1 MARPRP
7 KKVCARPQG
16 SLTVNKDGSLHDAA
30 VVERR
35 LGNRMM
41 ISERR
46 VATMVNRHMHR
57 LLLANPTP
65 DLPVVRGH
73 AAQEPRWRAT
83 WRLNARSLPATDGV
97 QLLQGEADVYAM
109 SRSATAMQASQGGC
123 SAGARGVH
131 VTDTKFSTM
140 VLIMSS
146 PMVRG

>member
-1 MARPRP
+1 MARPPP

-16 SLTVNKDGSLHDAA
+16 SLTVNKDGSLHYAA

-35 LGNRMM
+35 LGNRTM

-46 VATMVNRHMHR
+46 VATMVNRHMHC

-65 DLPVVRGH
+65 DLPVVPGQ

-83 WRLNARSLPATDGV
+83 WRLNARSLPATEGV

-109 SRSATAMQASQGGC
+109 SRSATAMQATQGGC
-123 SAGARGVH
+123 IAGARGVH
-131 VTDTKFSTM
+131 VTDTKFSTR
-140 VLIMSS
+140 LGPPPTS
-146 PMVRG
+146 PPV